1 MRYNDFKII
10 ESKLFEGRLTPGELF
25 VPKHLDWRPANFLK
39 KLKDRTPFVDSA
51 DGSTANQY
59 IAEPGE
65 YARIKPIVDAAV
77 AARLKDPNASVP
89 SIVINTDKGPMSIS
103 KFEKADLQTAKGQ
116 VTSKINVQPIGLNIA
131 ADKVDKSVSTTDE
144 IKQALEKNQTIKG
157 SDLYS
162 VLAKNEVLKQAG
174 ELGSA
179 IVKAATD
186 IHNGMIPVVKDYD
199 PKIQNTMAIDAGEY
213 LGIMQMVHDTAD
225 FPKKK
230 EFLKFLETSSL
241 DNMLVIFPGSQN
253 SQLQDSYGVQNTD
266 TGHSI
271 MISSKGGIG
280 STADGAAPALSGLK
294 IPDDMAKKRKP
305 GNGIDFILLMQS
317 LSTVEQPFV
326 AFNFL
331 KKFYP
336 DTIPNLYDDILP
348 FTTKDI
354 AAIVDNIK
362 GGDPLDK
369 KYQQII
375 SSRKFKARSTEGG
388 KLFYTAA
395 KDLVDTINN
404 AQPIPD
410 FRQTILSVLDMNFVQ
425 IFSRVTGGKLTAK
438 ILWPG
443 TVDGNVQL
451 WTKAEAAAPS
461 SAAFSFKVTD

>member
-1 MRYNDFKII
+1 MRATEF
-10 ESKLFEGRLTPGELF
+10 LFEGRLTPGELF
-25 VPKHLDWRPANFLK
+25 VSKHLDWRPANFLK

-51 DGSTANQY
+51 DESTANQY
-59 IAEPGE
+59 KAAPGE

-89 SIVINTDKGPMSIS
+89 SIVINTDKGPMAVS
-103 KFEKADLQTAKGQ
+103 KFEKADLQTPKGQ

-162 VLAKNEVLKQAG
+162 VLVKNEVLKQAG

-186 IHNGMIPVVKDYD
+186 IHNGMIPGVKDYD

-225 FPKKK
+225 FPKKE

-253 SQLQDSYGVQNTD
+253 SQLQDSYGVQNTN

-280 STADGAAPALSGLK
+280 GTAAGAAPALSGLK
-294 IPDDMAKKRKP
+294 IPDNMVKKRRP

-317 LSTVEQPFV
+317 LSTIEQPF
-326 AFNFL
+326 AALNFL

-336 DTIPNLYDDILP
+336 DTVPDLYKDILP

-362 GGDPLDK
+362 GSNNRLDK
-369 KYQQII
+369 KYQKII

-395 KDLVDTINN
+395 KDLVDAINKS
-404 AQPIPD
+404 QPIPD
-410 FRQTILSVLDMNFVQ
+410 FRQTILSILDMNFVQ
-425 IFSRVTGGKLTAK
+425 IFSRVAGGKLTAK

-443 TVDGNVQL
+443 RVDGKVQL